1 MMGDPGRVYVST
13 PSTRNVDARDASRRR
28 RQSIARARRRARAR
42 EVARARERARAF
54 VRVDA
59 WTRASERCVMRAT
72 SAARPIA
79 VGRSTTVRD
88 DERVERADGRT
99 TGERDRARD
108 DGRDDVSF
116 GARSLE
122 SASSVRTAS
131 PPKRGEGR
139 RHANLY
145 VKNIA
150 ACIDELTLRR
160 LFEVCGEVVSCCVI
174 RDVSTNKSREFGFV
188 KFASTSLAE
197 DAIERFNGKECAGK
211 VLEVK
216 FANTD
221 GESDCSS
228 AHAHLPPS
236 DNIYVKGLPP
246 SWTQEDLK
254 AYFCQ
259 FGHIVE
265 SRLLH
270 ANKSTSSG
278 ALIRFLR
285 ESEATAAVQASNGA
299 VLSAFGTPIVVRYAE
314 AQGKMARRG
323 PTAPI
328 PTRAAPD
335 DSAYNGNHLADIFG
349 TVMNFSPPNAGLSEL
364 FEVLSGSDED
374 AAAIAA
380 LGSSPTFGSTF
391 NSPTL
396 ASQGAIM
403 CVTNL
408 PSMVDEL
415 YLYKTFAPFGAIVSA
430 QVIHNVFNG
439 LSTAVVSFRNFAEAT
454 NARKLLQKSG
464 CSLHMT
470 VQPQTL

>member
-1 MMGDPGRVYVST
+1 MS
-13 PSTRNVDARDASRRR
+13 
-28 RQSIARARRRARAR
+28 
-42 EVARARERARAF
+42 
-54 VRVDA
+54 
-59 WTRASERCVMRAT
+59 AT
-72 SAARPIA
+72 RPIDVA
-79 VGRSTTVRD
+79 RSTTVGELDRLGLD
-88 DERVERADGRT
+88 GVVFGSDAREIGRESERS
-99 TGERDRARD
+99 GEW
-108 DGRDDVSF
+108 F
-116 GARSLE
+116 GARSYD
-122 SASSVRTAS
+122 SAASARTVS
-131 PPKRGEGR
+131 PPKRGGGR

-150 ACIDELTLRR
+150 ERIDELTLRR

-174 RDVSTNKSREFGFV
+174 RDVSTNKSRGFGFV
-188 KFASTSLAE
+188 KFASTSRAE
-197 DAIERFNGKECAGK
+197 DAIERFNGTECAGK

-221 GESDCSS
+221 GESDCAS
-228 AHAHLPPS
+228 AHSQAPPS

-254 AYFCQ
+254 SYFCQ

-285 ESEATAAVQASNGA
+285 ESEATAAVQATNGA
-299 VLSAFGTPIVVRYAE
+299 VLSANGTPIVVRYAE
-314 AQGKMARRG
+314 AQAKGTRRG
-323 PTAPI
+323 AVGPT
-328 PTRAAPD
+328 PTRTSTD
-335 DSAYNGNHLADIFG
+335 DSAYNGNHLTDILG
-349 TVMNFSPPNAGLSEL
+349 PMMNRSPSNAGLSEL

-380 LGSSPTFGSTF
+380 LGSSPTYGSTF
-391 NSPTL
+391 STPTL

-415 YLYKTFAPFGAIVSA
+415 YLYRTFAPFGAIVSA
-430 QVIHNVFNG
+430 QVIHNVLNG
-439 LSTAVVSFRNFAEAT
+439 LSTAVVSFRNLAEAT
-454 NARKLLQKSG
+454 NARKLLQTSG
-464 CSLHMT
+464 CSLNMT
-470 VQPQTL
+470 IQPQQL